1 MRDRLVSLFGL
12 LACCFAL
19 CACQPTQNA
28 QSQPVDVASNLLF
41 HDQLRNLYVSRG
53 PLVEG
58 AVGSQIDQLMDR
70 GDHDN
75 MVVAIINQ
83 PLHQTASWTNL
94 RRHIHYQVTPTL
106 VDWSGQGYYCRQY
119 QVTVI
124 MPGAVKRGQGRLC
137 RIRKN
142 SWQIIPLQMYNLV
155 G

>member
-1 MRDRLVSLFGL
+1 MQYRLISLFAL
-12 LACCFAL
+12 LVCFLAL
-19 CACQPTQNA
+19 CGCQSLQDVQP
-28 QSQPVDVASNLLF
+28 QPVDVASSELF
-41 HDQLRNLYVSRG
+41 HDTMRNLSVSRG

-58 AVGSQIDQLMDR
+58 AVGSEIDQFMDR

-75 MVVAIINQ
+75 MVAAIIDQ
-83 PLHQTASWTNL
+83 PLHQTAAWTNL

-124 MPGAVKRGQGRLC
+124 MPGAVKRGEGRLC
-137 RIRKN
+137 RVRKN